1 MKRGLLLICLM
12 LFIFPSIVQAKTVEL
27 ESVEALIERADGKPV
42 VIMYWAT
49 WCDTCLSDLS
59 ELEEFHAAAGKKVNV
74 YSINAT
80 KSERSEK
87 QMKAFVQKS
96 ALQVPVYLDTEGA
109 VAHQFRQV
117 AVPFTIIVNKSGKQR
132 VIPGPVTKKQ
142 LEEWVK

>member
-1 MKRGLLLICLM
+1 MKRGLLLFCLL
-12 LFIFPSIVQAKTVEL
+12 LFILPSIVQADTEEL

-59 ELEEFHAAAGKKVNV
+59 ELEEFHAAVGKKVSV

-80 KSERSEK
+80 KSEQSEK
-87 QMKAFVQKS
+87 QVRAFVEKS
-96 ALQVPVYLDTEGA
+96 ALQVPVYLDKEGA
-109 VAHQFRQV
+109 VAHRFRQI
-117 AVPFTIIVNKSGKQR
+117 AVPFTIIVDKNGKQR
-132 VIPGPVTKKQ
+132 VIPGPVSKKQ

>member
-87 QMKAFVQKS
+87 QVKAFVQKS

-109 VAHQFRQV
+109 VEHQFRQV

>member
-1 MKRGLLLICLM
+1 MKRGLLLLCLM
-12 LFIFPSIVQAKTVEL
+12 LFIFPSIVQADAVEL
-27 ESVEALIERADGKPV
+27 ESVEALIEHAEGKPV
-42 VIMYWAT
+42 IIMYWAT

-59 ELEEFHAAAGKKVNV
+59 ELEEFHAAAGKKVSV

-87 QMKAFVQKS
+87 QVKAFVQKS
-96 ALQVPVYLDTEGA
+96 ALQVPVYLDTEGT

-117 AVPFTIIVNKSGKQR
+117 AVPFTIIVDKSGKQR

>member
-1 MKRGLLLICLM
+1 MKRGLLLLCLM
-12 LFIFPSIVQAKTVEL
+12 LFIFPSIVQARTVEL

-59 ELEEFHAAAGKKVNV
+59 ELEEFYAAAGKTVRV

-87 QMKAFVQKS
+87 QVKAFVEKS
-96 ALQVPVYLDTEGA
+96 ALQVPVYLDKEGT
-109 VAHQFRQV
+109 VAHQFRQI
-117 AVPFTIIVNKSGKQR
+117 AVPFTIIVDKNGKQR
-132 VIPGPVTKKQ
+132 VIPGPVSKKQ